1 MTKCTN
7 YYILKT
13 KGRFQAIK
21 KFILGFKT
29 GGIICATATGFA
41 VEYAVT
47 ANPFPVAVNG
57 TETAIEG
64 YNINDNT
71 YFKLRDVADAVGGFN
86 VGFSND
92 TITIDTDTA
101 AQPTPTPT
109 VKPSTTDLSPLPEVA
124 IEVIDGVQYVRKSN
138 IEEMLQDIG
147 LGNYEFAGSYFYDK
161 TRHDGISVL
170 ENIPYSENDITLIPY
185 DYYVSTIIP
194 VINSLR

>member
-1 MTKCTN
+1 M
-7 YYILKT
+7 
-13 KGRFQAIK
+13 K
-21 KFILGFKT
+21 KFILGFIC
-29 GGIICATATGFA
+29 GGIICATVTGFA

-71 YFKLRDVADAVGGFN
+71 YFKLRDVADAVGSFN
-86 VGFSND
+86 VGFSDN

-101 AQPTPTPT
+101 TPTPTPT
-109 VKPSTTDLSPLPEVA
+109 LTPSNTSDLSPLPEVA
-124 IEVIDGVQYVRKSN
+124 IEVIDGVQYVRKSS

-147 LGNYEFAGSYFYDK
+147 LGQYKFTSVVFYDS
-161 TRHDGISVL
+161 TRDDGKAIL
-170 ENIPYSENDITLIPY
+170 ENIPHPEDDNTLIPY
-185 DYYVSTIIP
+185 DYYVSTVIP

>member
-1 MTKCTN
+1 M
-7 YYILKT
+7 
-13 KGRFQAIK
+13 K
-21 KFILGFKT
+21 KFILGFIT

-86 VGFSND
+86 VGFSDN

-194 VINSLR
+194 EIGRASCRERV